1 MAAHIKGA
9 AWYLGGLYESQ
20 NFRRQPVRLRFSG
33 ILCMADKQAIT
44 LADGQPRCHTE
55 IPQAP
60 RTQTRLLA
68 KRNTPKNGRQ
78 INQLQAPSFFSRF
91 PCLSEH
97 IALLDPIGRA
107 SDAWPTFTRAA
118 APRIAWWNHPTLG
131 YPRSDSQAARSVSWL
146 ASCLWT
152 EVSAGGI
159 NTRAAASCHAP

>member
-1 MAAHIKGA
+1 M
-9 AWYLGGLYESQ
+9 
-20 NFRRQPVRLRFSG
+20 RLRFSG

-78 INQLQAPSFFSRF
+78 INQLQAPSFFSLF

-118 APRIAWWNHPTLG
+118 APRS
-131 YPRSDSQAARSVSWL
+131 R
-146 ASCLWT
+146 
-152 EVSAGGI
+152 GGI
-159 NTRAAASCHAP
+159 TRLSDIRVLIRRRALRFMACVVPMDRGQRRWHQHTSGGILPCAMNGRGAFDS